1 MEGLSPLHRRV
12 AGIDVHRM
20 LHVVTVLIE
29 EADGTITKHQ
39 KKFGGF
45 KRDMKAM
52 AAWLYE
58 LRVELVVMEST
69 GIYWKSAHA
78 HIERAGIMAMV
89 VNAYAVK
96 HVPGRKTDMSDSE
109 WLAVLARFGLVR
121 GSFIPPKDLREL
133 RLISRYRR
141 KVSQMLSA
149 ETNRMHK
156 ALDDGGIKL
165 GAVVSDING
174 VSAREMV
181 AGLVAGKPL
190 GEMLDMAR
198 GSLKNKREELAASL
212 DGDLSSRHM
221 FVLRQLHEH
230 VTYLEGQ
237 LARIDAELF
246 EAMKPY
252 QWAWSLLQ
260 TLPGVDAIAGA
271 MILIEIGDDMSRFG
285 NADRLAAWAAL
296 CPGNNESAGK
306 RKTGKT
312 RKGNAIIRFILCECA
327 NAARMTKSTLA
338 SKYKALKVRKSHK
351 KSIIAIA
358 HKLIRI
364 IYFMLSRREPY
375 RDPGVNYEMVS
386 AQKNAPR
393 WIKALKKIDALPKAT
408 PALA

>member
-141 KVSQMLSA
+141 NRHSA
-149 ETNRMHK
+149 
-156 ALDDGGIKL
+156 
-165 GAVVSDING
+165 
-174 VSAREMV
+174 
-181 AGLVAGKPL
+181 PPYP
-190 GEMLDMAR
+190 
-198 GSLKNKREELAASL
+198 ELAY
-212 DGDLSSRHM
+212 M
-221 FVLRQLHEH
+221 E
-230 VTYLEGQ
+230 T
-237 LARIDAELF
+237 
-246 EAMKPY
+246 
-252 QWAWSLLQ
+252 
-260 TLPGVDAIAGA
+260 
-271 MILIEIGDDMSRFG
+271 
-285 NADRLAAWAAL
+285 
-296 CPGNNESAGK
+296 
-306 RKTGKT
+306 
-312 RKGNAIIRFILCECA
+312 
-327 NAARMTKSTLA
+327 
-338 SKYKALKVRKSHK
+338 
-351 KSIIAIA
+351 
-358 HKLIRI
+358 
-364 IYFMLSRREPY
+364 
-375 RDPGVNYEMVS
+375 
-386 AQKNAPR
+386 
-393 WIKALKKIDALPKAT
+393 
-408 PALA
+408 